1 MINQIKRISIL
12 FMILCFSC
20 ENNIEEDYAA
30 LNDCS
35 EAEVYYQQN
44 IVSIM
49 LENCTGCHS
58 AFNPSGSLSLE
69 DFNSTVDAIRDGSI
83 INRINLEPSDP
94 LFMPLGSEK
103 LSEEQLQAIQDF
115 SDILCL

>member
-1 MINQIKRISIL
+1 
-12 FMILCFSC
+12 MILCFSC

-58 AFNPSGSLSLE
+58 ASNPSGSLSLE